1 MLQGH
6 EALEH
11 FEFLAVLRVDK
22 DQGARRGVRHAEQQR
37 TQGAAAKCG
46 SMQHQLLCVLYVYI
60 CLYTII
66 YTYNYIE
73 IGIISY
79 NILVYIYIHTYV
91 YNIYIYIYTYI
102 YIHM

>member
-11 FEFLAVLRVDK
+11 FEFLAVLRVDN

-60 CLYTII
+60 YTII

-79 NILVYIYIHTYV
+79 NILVYIYTYIRV
-91 YNIYIYIYTYI
+91 YI
-102 YIHM
+102 YIHIYIYLNDSEAFC